1 MTNQQFPDNVPE
13 SVLLA
18 IARVLLPDFPKDLSR
33 SSDSESNDSEP
44 PDDA

>member
-13 SVLLA
+13 SVLLG
-18 IARVLLPDFPKDLSR
+18 IARVLLPDFPEDLSR